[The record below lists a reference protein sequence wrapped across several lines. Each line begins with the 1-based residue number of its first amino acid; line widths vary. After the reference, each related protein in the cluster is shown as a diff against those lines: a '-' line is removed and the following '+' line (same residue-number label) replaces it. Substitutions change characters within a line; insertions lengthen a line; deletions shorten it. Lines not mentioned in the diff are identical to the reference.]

1 METETTL
8 LDDAADKFGTD
19 VVDNFWILVDSLNWS
34 VTSSKRDDLLRDLSP
49 QQSKKYRELLLFL
62 SENLASKMK
71 NYDPET
77 FLAAT
82 LACANE
88 IGINGEEAVW
98 HLLKEREINV
108 LELDDDIDNSFL
120 YDFPTDDDYWN

>member
-1 METETTL
+1 METTL
-8 LDDAADKFGTD
+8 LDDAVDKFGQD

-34 VTSSKRDDLLRDLSP
+34 VTSSKRDELLRDLSP
-49 QQSKKYRELLLFL
+49 QQSNKYRELLLFL

-71 NYDPET
+71 DYDPEA

-82 LACANE
+82 LACSNE

-98 HLLKEREINV
+98 HLEKEREVSSADI
-108 LELDDDIDNSFL
+108 DIDNSFL
-120 YDFPTDDDYWN
+120 YDFPTDDDYWT